1 MMRRFGW
8 SVLFLSGISW
18 IADVDV
24 PQNTESDEEEGGE
37 CAHMLRGEESNERD
51 EAQDTAND
59 KDASFIAL
67 LEERKGADVFCDLA
81 CEDECE
87 YPVHDQAYG
96 RDWPGPMDLTGEG
109 NHSRSMAPMNAS
121 VPATRSI

>member
-1 MMRRFGW
+1 MRFICGKQHMDLEPTRRMMRRFGW

-37 CAHMLRGEESNERD
+37 CSHMLSGEEGNECD

-59 KDASFIAL
+59 KYASFIAL
-67 LEERKGADVFCDLA
+67 LEERKGADVFCNLA

-87 YPVHDQAYG
+87 
-96 RDWPGPMDLTGEG
+96 
-109 NHSRSMAPMNAS
+109 
-121 VPATRSI
+121 